1 MWEILSVFACQTL
14 FSLNTLHVPSL
25 FQILVCVHEFSLVA
39 AFSCFGSYNVLY
51 SMCHILIFCYL
62 LFNQVENKTKFRF
75 LFSDDVL
82 SGEGKVLCS
91 GETDHIN

>member
-25 FQILVCVHEFSLVA
+25 FQILVFA

-51 SMCHILIFCYL
+51 SMCHILIWV
-62 LFNQVENKTKFRF
+62 LFIIQSGGEQNK
-75 LFSDDVL
+75 
-82 SGEGKVLCS
+82 
-91 GETDHIN
+91 I

>member
-51 SMCHILIFCYL
+51 SMCHILIWV
-62 LFNQVENKTKFRF
+62 LFIIQSGGEQNK
-75 LFSDDVL
+75 
-82 SGEGKVLCS
+82 
-91 GETDHIN
+91 I